1 MGRWIPPTV
10 LHGAWQMA
18 IDEWCLDQ
26 AVKAFS
32 KAAKPGVVVRLYRWA
47 RPTLSLG
54 FHQRQ
59 VLPGWHALVARGA
72 VDLVRRPS
80 GGRAVLHGGDLTYAL
95 IWSDPPRHRR
105 EAYRLACRW
114 LQEAFA
120 ELGLPLQFGRQA
132 ATTGDSSCFATSTS
146 ADLVHPCGAKRIGSA
161 QLWRRGCLLQHGS
174 ILIEPPGSL
183 WRQVFAEDPPA
194 LPGPPLAL
202 GTLAAH
208 LRSAA
213 ERQFGADLPVRA
225 LDSDELTAIAA
236 RVDRYQLP
244 G

>member
-1 MGRWIPPTV
+1 MGRWIPPMV

-26 AVKAFS
+26 AVQALKATTPS
-32 KAAKPGVVVRLYRWA
+32 GVVVRLYRWA

-59 VLPGWHALVARGA
+59 VLPGWQTLVARGA
-72 VDLVRRPS
+72 MDLVRRPS
-80 GGRAVLHGGDLTYAL
+80 GGRAVLHGDDLTYAL
-95 IWSDPPRHRR
+95 IWPDPPRGRR

-120 ELGLPLQFGRQA
+120 ELDLPLRFGSQA
-132 ATTGDSSCFATSTS
+132 TSIADSSCFATSTS
-146 ADLVHPCGAKRIGSA
+146 ADLIHPCGAKRIGSA

-183 WRQVFAEDPPA
+183 WQQVFAADPPA
-194 LPGPPLAL
+194 LPASSLAL
-202 GTLAAH
+202 ETLAAH
-208 LRSAA
+208 LHSAA
-213 ERQFGADLPVRA
+213 ARQFGAELQERD
-225 LDSDELTAIAA
+225 LDSHELAAIAP
-236 RVDRYQLP
+236 RVDRYRLT